1 LVHPE
6 FFHTEQEADF
16 MATFETMT
24 INMGPQH
31 PSTHGVLRL
40 VLELDGEVV
49 VKATPHIGF
58 LHRGVE
64 KLSEHRTYHQVLPLT
79 DRLDY
84 LAPMHNN
91 LGYVLAVEKLFGLT
105 DAIPERA
112 QVVRVMMAELTRL
125 KSHLVWLACHALDIG
140 AMTVFIYCFREREHI
155 MDFYE
160 KLSGA
165 RMTSNYFRVGGLS
178 ADLPDGIEQEIRK
191 FIDEMPYHIDTY
203 EGLLTGN
210 KIWQKRIMGVGM
222 ISAEDAI
229 DLGVTGPS
237 LRGSGVNWDLRRDQ
251 PYSGYENYDFEVAV
265 GEGCDTWSRYH
276 VRLKEMRESCKIVR
290 QALDKLKPGPVLA
303 DAPKVCLPPKKDVVN
318 TIEGLIHHFKIISEG
333 PKPEVGEVY
342 VGVENPKGEVGFYIV
357 SDGSPRPYRMK
368 IRPASFINLQ
378 ALPKMCEGSL
388 IADVVAV
395 IGTLDIVLGEIDR

>member
-1 LVHPE
+1 
-6 FFHTEQEADF
+6 
-16 MATFETMT
+16 MATTETMT

-49 VKATPHIGF
+49 VKAVPHIGF
-58 LHRGVE
+58 LHRGIE

-91 LGYVLAVEKLFGLT
+91 LAYVLAVEKLLGIT
-105 DAIPERA
+105 DLIPERA
-112 QVVRVMMAELTRL
+112 QVVRVMLAELTRI

-140 AMTVFIYCFREREHI
+140 AMTVFIYCFRERERI
-155 MDFYE
+155 MDIYE
-160 KLSGA
+160 KVSGA

-178 ADLPDGIEQEIRK
+178 ADLPDGLEKEIRT
-191 FIDEMPYHIDTY
+191 FAEEMPRHIDTY

-210 KIWQKRIMGVGM
+210 KIWQKRIQGVGV

-229 DLGVTGPS
+229 DLGVSGPS
-237 LRGSGVNWDLRRDQ
+237 LRGCGVNWDLRRDN
-251 PYSGYENYDFEVAV
+251 PYSGYENYDFEVSV
-265 GEGCDTWSRYH
+265 QEGGDTWARYL

-290 QALDKLKPGPVLA
+290 QALDRLQPGPILA
-303 DAPKVCLPPKKDVVN
+303 DAPKICLPPKKDVVN

-333 PKPEVGEVY
+333 FKPEAGEIY
-342 VGVENPKGEVGFYIV
+342 QSVENPKGEVGFYIV
-357 SDGSPRPYRMK
+357 SDGSARPYRMK

>member
-1 LVHPE
+1 
-6 FFHTEQEADF
+6 
-16 MATFETMT
+16 MANFETMT

-49 VKATPHIGF
+49 RKATPHIGF
-58 LHRGVE
+58 LHRGIE
-64 KLSEHRTYHQVLPLT
+64 KLAEHRTYHQILPLT

-91 LGYVLAVEKLFGLT
+91 LGYVLAVEKLLGI
-105 DAIPERA
+105 DDQIPERA
-112 QVVRVMMAELTRL
+112 QVVRVLLAELTRL

-155 MDFYE
+155 MNFYE
-160 KLSGA
+160 EISGA

-178 ADLPDGIEQEIRK
+178 EDLPVGLEEKIRA
-191 FIDEMPYHIDTY
+191 FVNEMPDHIMTY

-210 KIWQKRIMGVGM
+210 KIWQKRIKDVGV

-229 DLGVTGPS
+229 DLGVTGPC
-237 LRGSGVNWDLRRDQ
+237 LRASGVDWDLRRDQ
-251 PYSGYENYDFEVAV
+251 PYSGYENYDFEVV
-265 GEGCDTWSRYH
+265 VDDGCDTWARYH
-276 VRLKEMRESCKIVR
+276 CRLKEMRESCKIIH
-290 QALDKLKPGPVLA
+290 QALDKLQPGPILA
-303 DAPKVCLPPKKDVVN
+303 DVPKVVLPSKQDTVN
-318 TIEGLIHHFKIISEG
+318 SIEGLIHHFKIISEG
-333 PKPEVGEVY
+333 FKPDEGEVY
-342 VGVENPKGEVGFYIV
+342 VGVENPKGEVGYYLV
-357 SDGSPRPYRMK
+357 SDGSARPHRMK

-378 ALPKMCEGSL
+378 ALPKMVEGSM